1 MTLRGKIGLFAAAF
15 FGVVLGLAPLGGAK
29 AYDDYMTACRKWVG
43 QGAGEQYKCFDCMK
57 TVTNAY
63 GVSHWVNTCADG
75 YHGGGGSWGPG
86 W

>member
-1 MTLRGKIGLFAAAF
+1 MADRGKIALCAAF
-15 FGVVLGLAPLGGAK
+15 LCGGVLALAPLGGAL

-57 TVTNAY
+57 TVTNAA
-63 GVSHWVNTCADG
+63 GVSHWVNICGNDG
-75 YHGGGGSWGPG
+75 YQGGWSWGPG